1 MDFLSEVASGYRLRF
16 ALDGAN
22 LALSLAVPGS
32 GETIIQ
38 GLLLLEH
45 LGAPQVV
52 ELWRAALEEP
62 LVGKSK
68 TSDLVWAAI
77 RNNHQGVLRTAY
89 GVLVCSER
97 LVMEVFNNAYQR
109 YTVDGYAPRMTCSFG
124 KIYLGLDDGPDYQS
138 QFTAGN
144 ASVGS
149 ISEAA
154 AFDAAFNDTN
164 LVLDGM
170 ISRAKLAAGL
180 APTWQIAFEFKDV
193 SEPVLAMLSNL
204 WFGIPDGVNVEA
216 GGFDISSVLVPGR
229 KPRCPGHF
237 GAPSGY
243 IFQPNPIAPLEWF
256 GQKHGQALKTALDA
270 FVAQHRTADTQPT
283 QLLSSAIFAAFS
295 NTPADNDMIARTIIG
310 VMMGF
315 LPTTDGN
322 LREVVSQWLD
332 DQTFERLHHIFT
344 SDPAAVDHD
353 KSVRL
358 LKDPLMRA
366 MQVRPV
372 PPMVWRTALTDHA
385 LGDEPVDVHAGEKIV
400 VSIISATQ
408 EANANGRIS
417 VFPIFGGDRSSTPHP
432 THACPGYKAAMGVM
446 LGVVTALVARGVSPG
461 LLPSTMALSGSN
473 P

>member
-38 GLLLLEH
+38 GLLLLER

-89 GVLVCSER
+89 GVLVCSES
-97 LVMEVFNNAYQR
+97 LVIEVFDNAHQR
-109 YTVDGYAPRMTCSFG
+109 YTVDGYASRMACSFG
-124 KIYLGLDDGPDYQS
+124 KIYLGLDDGPDYRSQS
-138 QFTAGN
+138 AAVN
-144 ASVGS
+144 ASIGR
-149 ISEAA
+149 ISEAE
-154 AFDAAFNDTN
+154 AFDAAFNTTN
-164 LVLDGM
+164 SVLDDL
-170 ISRAKLAAGL
+170 IKPAKRAAGP
-180 APTWQIAFEFKDV
+180 APSWQTAFEFKNV
-193 SEPVLAMLSNL
+193 SEPVLAILANL
-204 WFGIPDGVNVEA
+204 WFGIPDGANVEA
-216 GGFDISSVLVPGR
+216 GGFDVTSVVPGR

-243 IFQPNPIAPLEWF
+243 IFQPNPIAPVAWF
-256 GQKHGQALKTALDA
+256 GQTHGQALKIALDA
-270 FVAQHRTADTQPT
+270 FVAQHRAAGIRPAQPI
-283 QLLSSAIFAAFS
+283 SRAIFTVFP
-295 NTPADNDMIARTIIG
+295 NDPVGNDMIARTIIG

-332 DQTFERLHHIFT
+332 DQMFERLHQIFT
-344 SDPAAVDHD
+344 SDPAVIDHS
-353 KSVRL
+353 KAARL
-358 LKDPLMRA
+358 LQVPLMRA

-372 PPMVWRTALTDHA
+372 PPMVWRTALLDHA
-385 LGDEPVDVHAGEKIV
+385 LGPEPVNVQAGEKIV

-408 EANANGRIS
+408 EATANGRVS
-417 VFPIFGGDRSSTPHP
+417 VFPIFGGDRGRNPHP

-446 LGVVTALVARGVSPG
+446 LGVVTALVTRGVSPG
-461 LLPSTMALSGSN
+461 LLPSTMALSGSK